1 MRETGQD
8 PGELH
13 PSPDATDAE
22 AGGRPLHSV
31 TPEERRA
38 LGCANP

>member
-13 PSPDATDAE
+13 RSPDATDAE
-22 AGGRPLHSV
+22 AGARLLDSV
-31 TPEERRA
+31 TPEEPRA
-38 LGCANP
+38 LGRENP